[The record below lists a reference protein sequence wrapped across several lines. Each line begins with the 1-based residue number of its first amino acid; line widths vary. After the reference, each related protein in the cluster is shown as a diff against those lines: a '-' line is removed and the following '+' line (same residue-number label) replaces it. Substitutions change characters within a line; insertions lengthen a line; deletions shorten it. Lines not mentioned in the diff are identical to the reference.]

1 MSAQEL
7 LPKITTGGAEGG
19 ITAPPMSLPPMPATT
34 SGAQVYETRMAATQA
49 LMQAG
54 NGSLAGGGYRLKRKN
69 TRRHGNN
76 HISRVMIG
84 CNNKKTKKHKHK
96 RRRNNRRIFRGGA
109 ASNISPSVIGSKVE
123 IPIPMGSSGGQIET
137 LKSLSSGL
145 LDAQV
150 VGGNVAPSS
159 PTLITSNFAGG
170 GIRRSSIHRRKK
182 TKYRI
187 LRHKKSIGRKGR
199 SMRHR

>member
-7 LPKITTGGAEGG
+7 LPKITTGGGEGG

-34 SGAQVYETRMAATQA
+34 SGSQVYETRMATTEA

-69 TRRHGNN
+69 TRRRSNGHVK
-76 HISRVMIG
+76 RVMIG
-84 CNNKKTKKHKHK
+84 CNNKKTKRHKCK
-96 RRRNNRRIFRGGA
+96 RQNRRIFRGGA
-109 ASNISPSVIGSKVE
+109 GSNISPSVIGGKVE
-123 IPIPMGSSGGQIET
+123 LSIPLGSSGGQIET

-150 VGGNVAPSS
+150 VGGNVAPTSS
-159 PTLITSNFAGG
+159 PTVASNFKGG
-170 GIRRSSIHRRKK
+170 GIKRRSMHRHKK